1 MGACP
6 HYPSRKSFNEPN
18 FGGIVSALTQC
29 IYTISGVGTTTF
41 TLDPSGYASNFEG
54 IVQCI
59 EDLNFTLS
67 GIVTGGGGGGTAS
80 GVAGGS
86 GIYIVQSGD
95 YNIIN
100 VNYDNVF
107 YNTVSGHLLGEGSVT
122 VLYSGTTAIISGTPG
137 GGGGGGGATVV
148 VSGSPG
154 TGYNAGAL
162 WYDTNEGRLFIYA
175 SGNGITAPDWYQTNA
190 EGIANIGEYPP
201 SGAGL
206 NAPPRDGSLWFN
218 TLYGSLFIYDATSSG
233 WYQTQTNA
241 VAAYSTAA
249 PAPDTQGSMWYDS
262 GSTDL
267 KVWNGTE
274 WTSTI

>member
-18 FGGIVSALTQC
+18 FGGIVSALTEC

-67 GIVTGGGGGGTAS
+67 GIVTGGGGGGTA

-86 GIYIVQSGD
+86 GIYIVQSGE
-95 YNIIN
+95 YNVIN
-100 VNYDNVF
+100 VNYDDVF
-107 YNTVSGHLLGEGSVT
+107 YNSVSGHLVGDGTVT
-122 VLYSGTTAIISGTPG
+122 VLYSGTTATISGAPSA
-137 GGGGGGGATVV
+137 GGGGGGATVV
-148 VSGSPG
+148 VSGAPG

-190 EGIANIGEYPP
+190 EGIAQISEYPP
-201 SGAGL
+201 SGTGE

-218 TLYGSLFIYDATSSG
+218 TLYGALFIYDAVSSG
-233 WYQTQTNA
+233 WYETSQTG
-241 VAAYSTAA
+241 AAYGAA
-249 PAPDTQGSMWYDS
+249 SPAPGQQGDLWYDS
-262 GSTDL
+262 DGTRL
-267 KVWNGTE
+267 LIWNGSE
-274 WTSTI
+274 WTNELT

>member
-18 FGGIVSALTQC
+18 FGGIVSALTEC

-67 GIVTGGGGGGTAS
+67 GIVAGGGGGTAS

-86 GIYIVQSGD
+86 GIYIVQSGE
-95 YNIIN
+95 YNVIN
-100 VNYDNVF
+100 VNYDDVF
-107 YNTVSGHLLGEGSVT
+107 YNSVSGHLVGDGTVT
-122 VLYSGTTAIISGTPG
+122 VLYSGTTATISGAPSA
-137 GGGGGGGATVV
+137 GGGGGGATVV
-148 VSGSPG
+148 VSGAPG
-154 TGYNAGAL
+154 ANYNAGAL
-162 WYDTNEGRLFIYA
+162 WFDTNEGRLFIYA
-175 SGNGITAPDWYQTNA
+175 SGNGVASPDWYQTNA
-190 EGIANIGEYPP
+190 EGIAQISEYPP
-201 SGAGL
+201 SGTGGE

-218 TLYGSLFIYDATSSG
+218 TLFGALFIYDATSSG

-241 VAAYSTAA
+241 VAAYSEAA
-249 PAPDTQGSMWYDS
+249 PAPDTEGSMWYDT
-262 GSTDL
+262 GTTDL
-267 KVWNGTE
+267 KIWNGTE
-274 WTSTI
+274 WTNTI